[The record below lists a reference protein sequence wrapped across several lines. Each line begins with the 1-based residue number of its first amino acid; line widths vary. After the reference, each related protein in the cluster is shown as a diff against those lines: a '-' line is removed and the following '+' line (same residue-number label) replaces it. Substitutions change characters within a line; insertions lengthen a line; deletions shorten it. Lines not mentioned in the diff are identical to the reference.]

1 MRSVLTDLV
10 HLLLAMPLYV
20 LLGLAW
26 ATWRAYRVKAG
37 RWHRWRHALVLL
49 WALVYLVSIPA
60 TANTLLAQL
69 EARWPVPT
77 DAQLKAL
84 PGPDGPRMLVL
95 TAGWFRKTDTG
106 YTVVMGAPSWE
117 RTEKAVELHQRFGGR
132 LMFTGAPLPDGSD
145 SVAQHMASA
154 AQRLGVPASAI
165 GVETRSINTH
175 ENLLFSE
182 RQFGLRAQG
191 KVLLLTSAIHLPRSV
206 AAARGVG
213 LDVLPYPCD
222 FRADTALKW
231 QHFVPSNEA
240 PGALEEVL
248 HEWLGL
254 AMYSLRGWV

>member
-1 MRSVLTDLV
+1 MRSLLTDLV

-26 ATWRAYRVKAG
+26 ATWRAYRTKAG
-37 RWHRWRHALVLL
+37 RWHRWRHALALL
-49 WALVYLVSIPA
+49 WGIVYAISIPA
-60 TANTLLAQL
+60 TANTLLAHL
-69 EARWPVPT
+69 EAWWPVPT
-77 DAQLKAL
+77 DAQLQAL
-84 PGPDGPRMLVL
+84 PGADGPRMLVL

-106 YTVVMGAPSWE
+106 YRVVMGAPSWE

-132 LMFTGAPLPDGSD
+132 LMFAGAPLPDGSD
-145 SVAQHMASA
+145 SVAQHMAAA

-165 GVETRSINTH
+165 GVETKSINTH

-191 KVLLLTSAIHLPRSV
+191 RVLLLTSAIHLPRSV

-254 AMYSLRGWV
+254 AMYALRGWL

>member
-26 ATWRAYRVKAG
+26 AGVRAYRAREG
-37 RWHRWRHALVLL
+37 RLHRWRHALAVLFVG
-49 WALVYLVSIPA
+49 VYLVSIPA
-60 TANTLLAQL
+60 TANALLARL
-69 EARWPVPT
+69 EAWWPVPT
-77 DAQLKAL
+77 DAQIKAL
-84 PGPDGPRMLVL
+84 PGADGPRMLVL
-95 TAGWFRKTDTG
+95 TAGWFRKTEAG

-117 RTEKAVELHQRFGGR
+117 RTETTVGLFQRFGGR

-154 AQRLGVPASAI
+154 ARRLGVPAERI
-165 GVETRSINTH
+165 GVEAGSVNTH
-175 ENLLFSE
+175 ENMLFSE

-191 KVLLLTSAIHLPRSV
+191 RVLLLTSAIHMPRSV

-254 AMYSLRGWV
+254 AMYSLRGWL

>member
-20 LLGLAW
+20 LLGLGW

-37 RWHRWRHALVLL
+37 RWHRWRHALVPL

-84 PGPDGPRMLVL
+84 PGADGPRMLVL

-175 ENLLFSE
+175 ENLLLSE

-191 KVLLLTSAIHLPRSV
+191 RVLLLTSAIHLPRSV

-222 FRADTALKW
+222 FRADTAPKW